1 MFCEN
6 CGNPIPEDSKFCLNC
21 GAKTESVEAGGEVI
35 QETAIVT
42 DEVVTEKIPDTE
54 TVLQTEQQPAPAEQQ
69 PAPVEQ
75 QPAPTELIQ
84 SEPQPKPVPPVAQPK
99 PVPPVAQPKPVP
111 PVAQPELAKPAPKPE
126 APRYAQEPV
135 AQNQNYQQ
143 NDAPMQPE
151 TTKKDKPLPTW
162 KFVGILLLGG
172 IPIVNLIMILVW
184 SFGKSWNRNTK
195 SYARAVLILLI
206 ISFLL
211 TIAAVIINLEAL
223 RNFVDYFN
231 STYEINFS

>member
-21 GAKTESVEAGGEVI
+21 GAKTEGVEAGGEVI
-35 QETAIVT
+35 QETTTVT
-42 DEVVTEKIPDTE
+42 DEIVTEKIPDTE

-69 PAPVEQ
+69 PAP
-75 QPAPTELIQ
+75 TELIQ
-84 SEPQPKPVPPVAQPK
+84 SEPQPKPVPPVVQPK
-99 PVPPVAQPKPVP
+99 PVPPVVQPK
-111 PVAQPELAKPAPKPE
+111 LAKPAPKPE

-135 AQNQNYQQ
+135 DQNQNYQQ
-143 NDAPMQPE
+143 TNAPMQPE
-151 TTKKDKPLPTW
+151 ITKKDKPLPTW